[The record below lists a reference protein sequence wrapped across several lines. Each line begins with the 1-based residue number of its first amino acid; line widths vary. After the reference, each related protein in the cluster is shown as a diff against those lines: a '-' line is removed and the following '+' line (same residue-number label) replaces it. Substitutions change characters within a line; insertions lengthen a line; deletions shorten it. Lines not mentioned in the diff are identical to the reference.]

1 MEPNSISNVESHKS
15 LNETQ
20 DPGPRI
26 QDADEKK
33 SKANDSTTVVYFDC
47 KNTEIAQN
55 IFYIHKNQELVQTA
69 FKVALRFV
77 LSHAHLFLDPFW

>member
-20 DPGPRI
+20 DPGPRMLMKRKVKQMTALLLFI
-26 QDADEKK
+26 
-33 SKANDSTTVVYFDC
+33 FDC

-77 LSHAHLFLDPFW
+77 LSHAHLFLSPFW